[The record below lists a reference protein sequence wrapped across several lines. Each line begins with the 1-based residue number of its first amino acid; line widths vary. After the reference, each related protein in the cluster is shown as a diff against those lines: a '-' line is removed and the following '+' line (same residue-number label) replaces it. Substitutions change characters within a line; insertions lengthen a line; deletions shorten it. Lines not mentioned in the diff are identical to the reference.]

1 MLEASSNLEQI
12 SLHIAEDN
20 PEAALRVAAELFDR
34 IERLAAFPNSGRR
47 GREAGT
53 RELVFSPL
61 PYIAV
66 YQVKKSAV
74 EILSIWH
81 GAQNRS
87 HGPRRFNA

>member
-47 GREAGT
+47 GREQVRASWCSLRCRTLRFT
-53 RELVFSPL
+53 R
-61 PYIAV
+61 
-66 YQVKKSAV
+66 
-74 EILSIWH
+74 
-81 GAQNRS
+81 
-87 HGPRRFNA
+87 